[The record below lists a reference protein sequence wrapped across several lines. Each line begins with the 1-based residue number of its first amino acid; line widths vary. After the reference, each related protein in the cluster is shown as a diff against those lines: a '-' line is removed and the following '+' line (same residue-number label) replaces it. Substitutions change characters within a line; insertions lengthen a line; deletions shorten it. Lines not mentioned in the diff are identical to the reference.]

1 MKFEELLPEI
11 QEMINQDEEKYPNL
25 VGKLKKDIDQAGVT
39 MDLTV
44 ESAQQL
50 VNYLDE
56 ADRNGKLKRETNSFV
71 LSLYQVFGK

>member
-11 QEMINQDEEKYPNL
+11 QEMINKDEEKYPHL
-25 VGKLKKDIDQAGVT
+25 VGKLKDDIAKSSVT
-39 MDLTV
+39 MELTV

-50 VNYLDE
+50 VNYLEE
-56 ADRNGKLKRETNSFV
+56 ADRNGKIKRETDSFV